1 MCYSAQIWADY
12 HRYVRQFGATVDIAE
27 FARLYEQRNRGG
39 KIRTP
44 RAMDAAFAKSAT
56 PEGQAIHKLIASWN
70 ETQEAELQQE
80 LQAVHGQ
87 VREYLQRNGVAFAV
101 ADLMMT
107 VPNRDLRLLT
117 DEELDRY
124 GLSGQN
130 AVADDLQ
137 RIRLAQKC
145 GESFVRRK
153 EAFFRAFDREC
164 RAGEDEVGAMGE
176 CGVELRSRFGFPDQ
190 QCPAESPLSEYDTA
204 LASGSGRDGG
214 KRS

>member
-1 MCYSAQIWADY
+1 A
-12 HRYVRQFGATVDIAE
+12 ATS
-27 FARLYEQRNRGG
+27 R
-39 KIRTP
+39 
-44 RAMDAAFAKSAT
+44 
-56 PEGQAIHKLIASWN
+56 
-70 ETQEAELQQE
+70 AELQQE

-164 RAGEDEVGAMGE
+164 RAGEDEGGAIGV
-176 CGVELRSRFGFPDQ
+176 CGDWTRIRFGLPYSQ
-190 QCPAESPLSEYDTA
+190 STA
-204 LASGSGRDGG
+204 LRPLRENYR
-214 KRS
+214 K